1 MTTADI
7 MGNVELVGD
16 QAGTLTTQTTPR
28 HTVLFALKFTCA
40 IAQRKAVHTVNL
52 AGKQAILGFTENQFA
67 VEQHFTQRYTGFFG
81 IKAGSD
87 IGKQAFFFFYF
98 IDMQLPAFM
107 ARDRVTRIEHHAG
120 HGGITARIQ
129 TVFTRR

>member
-1 MTTADI
+1 
-7 MGNVELVGD
+7 MGDVELVGD
-16 QAGTLTTQTTPR
+16 QAGSLTAQTAPR
-28 HTVLFALKFTCA
+28 HTVLFALKFTRA
-40 IAQRKAVHTVNL
+40 IAQREAVHTVNL
-52 AGKQAILGFTENQFA
+52 AGKQAILWFTEDQFA

-87 IGKQAFFFFYF
+87 IGKQTVFFFYF

-107 ARDRVTRIEHHAG
+107 ACYRIARIEHHAG

-129 TVFTRR
+129 TVFARR